1 MTATDPLY
9 ASLLAAP
16 HDAEAQALAVRY
28 APILRFDANEPFLP
42 LAAGYTIFHTDGSS
56 PSSNRQVA
64 LATPEHPQ
72 ATRAI
77 EYAIWWDWD
86 IGHLYELE
94 HVWVYLDDQGRVVG
108 CEASWHGEY
117 RSMAQ
122 AERNATLGDHV
133 VVYSEPGKHA
143 FAAEPDWFAEAR
155 RPHRRAIT
163 RELAGCQGVLAPD
176 MFAGA
181 IARTPLSDTLART
194 YLARHAF
201 DPAWEFS
208 RIFTFEETQL
218 VPWPA
223 LRDWVPRRV
232 TWWLE
237 RLAAETHPASYR
249 TLLIGHRDAP
259 AGALGNTLS
268 GLRRAAARGVDMV
281 GAELYI
287 TIDGVV
293 VAAHAPVVR
302 DAAGLLWPVGASTL
316 DELRALDLGDDGDSF
331 PSLDQIC
338 SCCQEERVGLYA
350 EIKDGR
356 AVPTALAQLRAG
368 GLMPFTIVGA
378 FRADWIAEAKVLAA
392 NIQAAIQFDSPHVD
406 AVELAQAAGAD
417 YLFPCWEARDEQARL
432 TADWVARARAAGLG
446 VIGWHTERPEVRPE
460 LQQLGLD
467 AICGSGRL
475 RPLSAEERASRRL
488 LAICLD
494 CGDTLVDEA
503 SEIKDARGATLRADL
518 IPGAGELLR
527 ELSGRGYRLALIADG
542 YPATF
547 ANVLTQ
553 HRIYDYFDAFAISD
567 HLGCLKPDRRI
578 FVHALDQL
586 GIRPGEYG
594 HTLMLGNNL
603 ARDVKGANTLGM
615 ISVWLDWSPRRAK
628 IPADESEIPRYTIK
642 QPLELLEVI
651 EQLEQQAVLGL
662 VKQ

>member
-1 MTATDPLY
+1 MPTVDQLYTA
-9 ASLLAAP
+9 LLATS
-16 HDAEAQALAVRY
+16 HDTEAHALAARY
-28 APILRFDANEPFLP
+28 APILHFDANEPFLP
-42 LAAGYTIFHTDGSS
+42 LAAGYTIFRADGPS
-56 PSSNRQVA
+56 PSSNRRVT

-72 ATRAI
+72 ATQAI

-94 HVWVYLDDQGRVVG
+94 HVWVYLNEQGRVVG
-108 CEASWHGEY
+108 CEASWHGQH

-122 AERNATLGDHV
+122 AEGIAMRGDHV

-143 FAAEPDWFAEAR
+143 FAREPAWFAEAQ

-163 RELAGCQGVLAPD
+163 RELAGCDGVLAPEL
-176 MFAGA
+176 FAGA

-194 YLARHAF
+194 YLAWRAF

-208 RIFTFEETQL
+208 RTFTFEESQL

-223 LRDWVPRRV
+223 LRNWVPRRV
-232 TWWLE
+232 GWWLE
-237 RLAAETHPASYR
+237 RLAAEIDPASYR
-249 TLLIGHRDAP
+249 PLLIGHRDAP

-287 TIDGVV
+287 TVDGVV
-293 VAAHAPVVR
+293 VAAHAPFVR
-302 DAAGLLWPVGASTL
+302 DAVGRLWPIGTSTL
-316 DELRALDLGDDGDSF
+316 DELRALDLGDNGDSF
-331 PSLDQIC
+331 PSLEQIC
-338 SCCQEERVGLYA
+338 ICCCEERIGLYA

-356 AVPTALAQLRAG
+356 AIPTALAQLRTCGMA
-368 GLMPFTIVGA
+368 PFTIVGA
-378 FRADWIAEAKVLAA
+378 FRIDWIAEAQALAPD
-392 NIQAAIQFDSPHVD
+392 IQAAVQFDSQHVD
-406 AVELAQAAGAD
+406 AVELARAAGAD
-417 YLFPCWEARDEQARL
+417 YLFPCWEARDEHVRL
-432 TADWVARARAAGLG
+432 TADWVAGARAAGLG
-446 VIGWHTERPEVRPE
+446 VIGWHTERPQVRAE

-467 AICGSGRL
+467 AICGHGRS
-475 RPLSAEERASRRL
+475 PALSAEERVSRRL

-518 IPGAGELLR
+518 IPGASELLR
-527 ELSGRGYRLALIADG
+527 ELSRRGYRLALIADG

-547 ANVLTQ
+547 TNVLSQ
-553 HRIYDYFDAFAISD
+553 HRIYDYFDAFAISE

-578 FVHALDQL
+578 FIHALDQL
-586 GIRPGEYG
+586 GIRPDEYG
-594 HTLMLGNNL
+594 RTLMVGNNL
-603 ARDVKGANTLGM
+603 ARDIKGANVLGM

-642 QPLELLEVI
+642 QPLELLDVI
-651 EQLEQQAVLGL
+651 EQLEQPDVSRL